1 MLANPRTFRCPNCNE
16 MINDSMVQC
25 RFCSVPVDPNIA
37 QLIADRQEKANS
49 ACSDASFLRTAA
61 IAMYV
66 FLGLSM
72 IPFIPVVSF
81 FAFWGFLATFVVVIV
96 LLIRWQIRYAT
107 LISDDADYK
116 KARRSWWISLAMLLV
131 VPVIFIIRMVI
142 EVLLLISSGD
152 LRD

>member
-72 IPFIPVVSF
+72 IPFLPVVF
-81 FAFWGFLATFVVVIV
+81 FGFVITFVVVVV
-96 LLIRWQIRYAT
+96 LLIRWYVRYAT

-116 KARRSWWISLAMLLV
+116 KARRSWWISLAMVLV
-131 VPVIFIIRMVI
+131 LPLVFIIRSLI
-142 EVLLLISSGD
+142 EVLLLIYSGD
-152 LRD
+152 LSN

>member
-37 QLIADRQEKANS
+37 QLIADRQEKANH
-49 ACSDASFLRTAA
+49 AYSDASYLRTAA

-72 IPFIPVVSF
+72 IPFIPIV
-81 FAFWGFLATFVVVIV
+81 FWGFLATFVVVVV
-96 LLIRWQIRYAT
+96 LLVRWQIRYAT
-107 LISDDADYK
+107 LVSDDADYK
-116 KARRSWWISLAMLLV
+116 KARRSWWISLAMVLV
-131 VPVIFIIRMVI
+131 LPVIFIIRSVI
-142 EVLLLISSGD
+142 VVLLLLFSGD
-152 LRD
+152 LSH